1 MIRSISLAL
10 TLVLL
15 LAGFAQA
22 APLTSAN
29 EFLAKVNSDESAG
42 ILSAEEALMI
52 KFYHVFENT
61 KVPAEYQVEGFAP
74 LKCATPMIMQFEEM
88 RTSMSRSSVQEVEEF
103 LTIEPARSTYISP
116 GGNFTL
122 TYSIVGTNA
131 VPSADVD
138 PANGIPDF
146 VELIATYFDT
156 SWDVEVVDHRFQAP
170 PIGSGTY
177 AVTFQAQAGTYGY
190 TTVVNY
196 SIGSTRIV
204 MHNTFQGFPPN
215 DDPDGNVLGAA
226 KVTAAHEFKH
236 ATQFATSRW
245 SEGGWNEVDAVWAE
259 DLVFDVVNDFY
270 NYLSGDSP
278 IKHPETPLDG
288 GPTGT
293 GSYEDCVWEI
303 WMSETWG
310 VDFITD
316 YWEWRR
322 SHSGQTVMDSFEAIL
337 NSYGSTL
344 AEGWGHFTAWN
355 YGTGYRA
362 IPGVGYGEAAEFPY
376 GNFIGYTT
384 SYPYSDSGSV
394 EHLAANFFRLL
405 GFTGDID
412 GTLDIDFDG
421 SDSGGPMTLSMHIEK
436 QDGTGVIEVI
446 ELDSYN
452 NATYSC
458 QTPLQDIQQA
468 GLIVGNAAKYG
479 QSLPYSFTLTQ
490 YEAPPVPAIELDSD
504 NISVSLEAGQTT
516 VEYVGITNSGEAE
529 SVLNYDVMVWGNSP
543 VDAPSAKNIS
553 GSTLISD
560 ITSFL
565 PGTTFDLEVTVYNG
579 AVDVEWLTDVTMD
592 FPEGVTVNS
601 STDFV
606 GGSFGPMLSNH
617 NDGDGAE
624 VIWHGVANGQGYGVV
639 VQDQSAH
646 ATISLTIDPTFS
658 GDLEIPSTIVGDG
671 RGAGPHILSPTVVLT
686 QADPEIAVTFPNG
699 GEDIYV
705 GDDVTIA
712 WNTLGGVSFVDVS
725 VSHDGGDNWDVLAED
740 LANTGSFNTA
750 FSGPGSIHALVR
762 INDSNGISE
771 DVSDAQFSIVEPVEW
786 LVANPV
792 SGSVDQGESET
803 LTLSFDSTGLS
814 SNTYNAWV
822 VIAHDGSGNSGIVPV
837 TLDVTGGASGVDTP
851 LVFALNGNYPNPFN
865 PMTIISFSLPQ
876 EAHTSVQV
884 LDVRG
889 RVVRTLFVGIMA
901 EGDQQLNWDGK
912 GDDGRSVSAGLY
924 LTRLRTVGY
933 EATVKMT
940 LAK

>member
-1 MIRSISLAL
+1 MIRSMSLAL

-15 LAGFAQA
+15 LASFAMA
-22 APLTSAN
+22 APMTTAN

-42 ILSAEEALMI
+42 ILSADEALMI
-52 KFYHVFENT
+52 KFYHVFDNT
-61 KVPAEYQVEGFAP
+61 KVPTEYQVEGFVP
-74 LKCATPMIMQFEEM
+74 LKCVTPLIQQFEEM
-88 RTSMSRSSVQEVEEF
+88 RTSMPRSSVQEVQDF
-103 LTIEPARSTYISP
+103 LTIEPARSTYVSP

-122 TYSIVGTNA
+122 TYSTVGSDA

-146 VELIATYFDT
+146 VEKIATYFDI
-156 SWDVEVVDHRFQAP
+156 SWETEVVEHRFQAP

-177 AVTFQAQAGTYGY
+177 AVSFQAQAGTYGY
-190 TTVVNY
+190 TTIVNY
-196 SIGSTRIV
+196 NQGSTRIV

-215 DDPDGNVLGAA
+215 DDPEGDVLGAA

-245 SEGGWNEVDAVWAE
+245 SEGGWNEVDATWAE

-270 NYLSGDSP
+270 NYLNGESP
-278 IKHPETPLDG
+278 IKHPELSLDYG
-288 GPTGT
+288 GS
-293 GSYEDCVWEI
+293 GSYEDCVWET

-310 VDFITD
+310 VGFITD

-322 SHSGQTVMDSFEAIL
+322 GHAGQSVMDSFEAVM
-337 NSYGSTL
+337 NSYGTTL
-344 AEGWGHFTAWN
+344 DEGWAHFTAWN

-362 IPGVGYGEAAEFPY
+362 LPGVGYGEAAEFPA
-376 GNFIGYTT
+376 GNFISYTT
-384 SYPYSDSGSV
+384 SYPFSYSGSV
-394 EHLAANFFRLL
+394 DHLAANYIRLL
-405 GFTGDID
+405 GFNGDIN
-412 GTLDIDFDG
+412 GTLDINFDG
-421 SDSGGPMTLSMHIEK
+421 PDSGGPLTASMHIK
-436 QDGTGVIEVI
+436 KMDGTGVIEVI
-446 ELDSYN
+446 ELDGYN

-458 QTPLQDIQQA
+458 QTPLQDIDLA
-468 GLIVGNAAKYG
+468 GLIVGNAAKSG
-479 QSLPYSFTLTQ
+479 NSVHYSFTISQ
-490 YEAPPVPAIELDSD
+490 YEAPPVPALGMDSD

-516 VEYVGITNSGEAE
+516 DEYVGISNNGEAE
-529 SVLNYDVMVWGNSP
+529 SVLNYGVKVWGNSP
-543 VDAPSAKNIS
+543 VDPSAAKNIS
-553 GSTLISD
+553 GSTLTSD

-579 AVDVEWLTDVTMD
+579 AVDTEWLTDVTMD

-606 GGSFGPMLSNH
+606 GGTFGPMISDH

-624 VIWHGVANGQGYGVV
+624 VLWHGVANGQGYGVV
-639 VQDQSAH
+639 VQDQSAQ
-646 ATISLTIDPTFS
+646 ATINLTIASTFS

-699 GEDIYV
+699 GEEFYV
-705 GDDVTIA
+705 DDDVNIT
-712 WNTLGGVSFVDVS
+712 WDTFGGVEFVDVS
-725 VSHDGGDNWDVLAED
+725 VSLDGGDNWVVLVED
-740 LANTGSFNTA
+740 LANIGSFETMV
-750 FSGPGSIHALVR
+750 GDQGSIHALVR
-762 INDSNGISE
+762 LSDSNGSAD
-771 DVSDAQFSIVEPVEW
+771 DVSDAQFSIIEPVEW
-786 LVANPV
+786 LVVNPMN
-792 SGSVDQGESET
+792 GSLDQGQNES
-803 LTLSFDSTGLS
+803 LTLSFDANGLS
-814 SNTYNAWV
+814 TNTYNAWV
-822 VIAHDGSGNSGIVPV
+822 VIAHDGNGNSGVVPV
-837 TLDVTGGASGVDTP
+837 TMDVTGGASSVDTP

-865 PMTIISFSLPQ
+865 PMTLISFSLPK

-889 RVVRTLFVGIMA
+889 RVVRTLFVGVMA
-901 EGDQQLNWDGK
+901 EGNQQLNWDGK

-924 LTRLRTVGY
+924 LARLRTVGF

>member
-1 MIRSISLAL
+1 VLKSISLAL
-10 TLVLL
+10 ISVLL
-15 LAGFAQA
+15 LASFAVA

-29 EFLAKVNSDESAG
+29 EFLAKVNSDENAG

-74 LKCATPMIMQFEEM
+74 LKCATPLIQQFEEM

-116 GGNFTL
+116 DGNFTL
-122 TYSIVGTNA
+122 TYSTIGGDA

-146 VELIATYFDT
+146 VEKIATYFDT
-156 SWDVEVVDHRFQAP
+156 SWQVEVVDHRFQAP
-170 PIGSGTY
+170 PIGAGTY
-177 AVTFQAQAGTYGY
+177 AVSFQAQAGTYGY

-196 SIGSTRIV
+196 SLGSTRIV

-245 SEGGWNEVDAVWAE
+245 SEGGWNEVDATWAE

-270 NYLSGDSP
+270 NYLPGDSP
-278 IKHPETPLDG
+278 IKHPELSLDYG
-288 GPTGT
+288 GT
-293 GSYEDCVWEI
+293 GSYEDCVWQT
-303 WMSETWG
+303 WMAETWG

-322 SHSGQTVMDSFEAIL
+322 SHSGQSVMDSFEAIL
-337 NSYGSTL
+337 DSYGSTL
-344 AEGWGHFTAWN
+344 AEGWAHFTAWN

-362 IPGVGYGEAAEFPY
+362 IPGVGYGEAADFPY
-376 GNFIGYTT
+376 GNFLSYTT
-384 SYPYSDSGSV
+384 SYPFSYSGSV
-394 EHLAANFFRLL
+394 EHLAANTFRLL
-405 GFTGDID
+405 GFSGDID

-421 SDSGGPMTLSMHIEK
+421 ADSGGPMTLSLHIKK
-436 QDGTGVIEVI
+436 QDGTGVIETI
-446 ELDSYN
+446 ELDGN
-452 NATYSC
+452 NDAISSL
-458 QTPLQDIQQA
+458 QTPLQDIYMV
-468 GLIVGNAAKYG
+468 GFVVGNAAKSG
-479 QSLPYSFTLTQ
+479 LSLPYSFTVTQ
-490 YEAPPVPAIELDSD
+490 YEAPPVPAIELDSA

-516 VEYVGITNSGEAE
+516 DEYIGITNSGEAE
-529 SVLNYDVMVWGNSP
+529 SVLNYEVKVWGNSP
-543 VDAPSAKNIS
+543 VDAPGAKNIS
-553 GSTLISD
+553 GSTLTSD

-579 AVDVEWLTDVTMD
+579 ATDVEWLTGVTMD
-592 FPEGVTVNS
+592 FPAGVTVNS

-606 GGSFGPMLSNH
+606 GGTYGPMISNH

-639 VQDQSAH
+639 VPDQSAH
-646 ATISLTIDPTFS
+646 TTISLTVDPTFS

-671 RGAGPHILSPTVVLT
+671 RGAAPHILSPTVVLT

-699 GEDIYV
+699 GEEFYV
-705 GDDVTIA
+705 DDDVTIT
-712 WNTLGGVSFVDVS
+712 WDTFGGVEFVDVS
-725 VSHDGGDNWDVLAED
+725 VSVDGGDNWEVLVAD
-740 LANTGSFNTA
+740 LANTGSFAATVG
-750 FSGPGSIHALVR
+750 GPGSIHALVR
-762 INDSNGISE
+762 ITDSNGIAD
-771 DVSDAQFSIVEPVEW
+771 DVSDAQFSIIEPVEW
-786 LVANPV
+786 LVVNPE
-792 SGSVDQGESET
+792 SGSLDQGQSET

-814 SNTYNAWV
+814 TNTYNAWV
-822 VIAHDGSGNSGIVPV
+822 VIAHDGSGNSGVVPV
-837 TLDVTGGASGVDTP
+837 TMDVSGDLSGVDTP

-865 PMTIISFSLPQ
+865 PMTKISFSLPK

-889 RVVRTLFVGIMA
+889 RVVRTLFVGTMA

-912 GDDGRSVSAGLY
+912 GDDGHSVSAGLY
-924 LTRLRTVGY
+924 LARLRTVGY